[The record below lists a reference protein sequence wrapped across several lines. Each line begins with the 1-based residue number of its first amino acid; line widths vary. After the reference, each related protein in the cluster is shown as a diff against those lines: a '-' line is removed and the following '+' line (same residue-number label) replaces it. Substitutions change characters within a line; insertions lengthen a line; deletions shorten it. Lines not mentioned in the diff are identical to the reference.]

1 MGAPML
7 PAEGPR
13 KRRKGGRGVSEKEG
27 QGRQRGGGFETGNK
41 RATEG
46 AGGLTTE
53 IKIDRASH

>member
-1 MGAPML
+1 M
-7 PAEGPR
+7 
-13 KRRKGGRGVSEKEG
+13 KRRGKGGRE
-27 QGRQRGGGFETGNK
+27 GGGFETGNK